1 MKEIKVTVRDLVELL
16 PTKTQVV
23 VFSGD
28 TVVYSGDALSIKLS
42 KSFMIQKFI
51 WLKYLTKRNSGLYYN

>member
-28 TVVYSGDALSIKLS
+28 TVVYSGDALSLSNSQEFQDTEVHMVKIPDKKKLW
-42 KSFMIQKFI
+42 II
-51 WLKYLTKRNSGLYYN
+51 L

>member
-23 VFSGD
+23 IFSGD
-28 TVVYSGDALSIKLS
+28 TVVYSGDALSLSNSPEFQDTEVHMVKIPDKKKLW
-42 KSFMIQKFI
+42 II
-51 WLKYLTKRNSGLYYN
+51 L